1 MIICRGANDTNG
13 QLFTSIFR
21 DKLSLKGARTLGVA
35 VTLRPGDFLLFSA
48 LIPHCVSSRCRQ
60 HDSIMCVSVYF
71 KTAVIGM
78 NNNELSINKPINK
91 LSQILLCTIWID
103 KGLFDCRG

>member
-1 MIICRGANDTNG
+1 MIICRRANDKNG

-48 LIPHCVSSRCRQ
+48 LIPHCVSSRWYYTGVGKF
-60 HDSIMCVSVYF
+60 SFLY
-71 KTAVIGM
+71 
-78 NNNELSINKPINK
+78 
-91 LSQILLCTIWID
+91 
-103 KGLFDCRG
+103 GLAK